1 MTEAK
6 DILSIHALFDIRAE
20 ALAAALLASSE
31 TQTDVEQMVIAPI
44 GSARR
49 RSRHEVKSIRKKH
62 YHEDAVYF
70 IEVHRK
76 GLFDTLP
83 ERLFLKTTEDYPDA
97 IARTKALQEQIQTA
111 RKFFLPFEQ
120 AMYLPRIEMEQMEQE
135 WTEHFPEFMDVI
147 WGLPAFED
155 CLSRRQRFLLA
166 YLLPE
171 AYRAAGNWELTGLC
185 FEAVLRKPVDLRLA
199 APLVHEVPES
209 QQAETGF
216 ELGGEAILGASFRD
230 DVPALEVRIKGVTTM
245 DLPDFM
251 EGGKTRRIIEE
262 LLYAYFLP
270 LDVPVITQIIATDD
284 AWGFSLG
291 EPYLGYNIQ
300 LQESRMNGEHAGA
313 DSTFSQHF
321 TTV

>member
-1 MTEAK
+1 MTDAK
-6 DILSIHALFDIRAE
+6 DILSINALFDIRAE
-20 ALAAALLASSE
+20 TLAAALLSASVE
-31 TQTDVEQMVIAPI
+31 PVDVEQMVIAPV
-44 GSARR
+44 GAAHR

-62 YHEDAVYF
+62 YEQESVFF

-83 ERLFLKTTEDYPDA
+83 EGLFLKANEESSNA
-97 IARTKALQEQIQTA
+97 IERSKAFQEQSLTA

-135 WTEHFPEFMDVI
+135 WTEHFPGFMERI
-147 WGLPAFED
+147 WGLPAYDD
-155 CLSRRQRFLLA
+155 CLNKRQRFLLA

-185 FEAVLRKPVDLRLA
+185 FEAVLQRPVDLRLT
-199 APLVHEVPES
+199 APLVHAVSES
-209 QQAETGF
+209 LQAETGF
-216 ELGGEAILGASFRD
+216 ELGSEVILGASFRD
-230 DVPALEVRIKGVTTM
+230 DVPALEVSIKGVTVM

-251 EGGKTRRIIEE
+251 EGGTTRRILEE

-270 LDVPVITQIIATDD
+270 LDVPVLTHIIVTDD
-284 AWGFSLG
+284 AWEFTLG
-291 EPYLGYNIQ
+291 ASYLGYNVE
-300 LQESRMNGEHAGA
+300 LQQFVRTAP
-313 DSTFSQHF
+313 DSGFAQTAAQHF